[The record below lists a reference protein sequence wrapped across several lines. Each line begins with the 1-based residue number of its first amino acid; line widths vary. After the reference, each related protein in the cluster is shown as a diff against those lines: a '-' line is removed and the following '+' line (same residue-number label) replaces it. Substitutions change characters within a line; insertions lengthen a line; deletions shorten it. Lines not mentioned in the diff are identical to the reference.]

1 MSTSA
6 TSGSVNVTAP
16 TTNGSSYYYK
26 VYTKATQSDYLWS
39 AASTAYATLT
49 CYYTAPSAP
58 TSVTIN
64 DASSAYIAEGGTA
77 TLKWSGA
84 AAGTNNAISGYL
96 VYVGDSL
103 YADVGSGTT
112 STSVPSYGG
121 GEHKWKVITKGTY
134 SNSAA
139 SSTASCFTYTAT
151 GAPTSV
157 SLAATTIDAGTSTTL
172 SWSGAKAGTYN
183 TIIGYHIYRS
193 TAENGTYSLAY
204 NVSSTSTAASTS
216 VAAPS
221 TMGQK
226 YYYKVY
232 TIGSRNLNSGPSS
245 AVSLT
250 AQTYSAPSAPTNV
263 SVSAN
268 NVAPGATVTL
278 SWSGASN
285 GTNNPITEYH
295 VHRAATPNGEYSY
308 LTSVSASTT
317 SVNVAAPTT
326 NGSSYYYKIYSKAT
340 NTNYLW
346 SSPSSAV
353 SLTCSFSAPSAP
365 TSITINDASSIYI
378 GEGQTATLKWS
389 GASAGTNNA
398 IAGYLVYVGDS
409 LYADVGSS
417 TTSTNVPSY
426 GGGEH
431 KWKVVTKGTH
441 SNSAASTTVSCFT
454 YTATSAPTS
463 VSLAATTVDAG
474 ASTTLSWSGAK
485 AGTYNAITG
494 YHVYRA
500 TSENGAYSV
509 LTAVESTSTAAN
521 TTVNAPSTMGNK
533 YYYKV
538 YTIGARN
545 YNSGPS
551 SVVSLTAQTY
561 SAPSA
566 PTSLSLSANNVAAS
580 ATVTL
585 SWSGAAAGT
594 NNPITAYKIYRS
606 DAESGTYT
614 LLTTVSSTATSGS
627 TTVSAPSSTSSAFYY
642 KIITVGTKSG
652 FTESSYSSVIALRTE
667 SAQPTPPTS
676 VSVSKPY
683 IYQTSERITLSWSGA
698 LGGDGTITGYNIY
711 RASSRNSTYTK
722 LATVSTTE
730 TSGSYTA
737 SFTEAATTY
746 YFKVS
751 TVGSLGESV
760 MSASVSVIFHT
771 FPSPPTNV
779 RVSKTLSDG
788 EAVTLSWDAA
798 TPGYQDSI
806 KEYWVNRRESTD
818 GQTWGELKGVTTT
831 SETMVAVLPP
841 ETYGNYYRYEVTA

>member
-1 MSTSA
+1 MAPGASVKLSWSGAAAGTNNAITGYHVHRATSANGSYSYLTEVSTSA
-6 TSGSVNVTAP
+6 TSGSVDVTAP

-64 DASSAYIAEGGTA
+64 DASSIYLAEGNIA

-84 AAGTNNAISGYL
+84 SAGTNNPIGSYL
-96 VYVGDSL
+96 LYVDDTL
-103 YADVGSGTT
+103 YGETPA
-112 STSVPSYGG
+112 SVSSVNIPSYGG
-121 GEHKWKVITKGTY
+121 GEHKWKVITKGAY

-151 GAPTSV
+151 SAPTSI

-183 TIIGYHIYRS
+183 TITGYHVYRS

-250 AQTYSAPSAPTNV
+250 AQTYSAPT
-263 SVSAN
+263 
-268 NVAPGATVTL
+268 
-278 SWSGASN
+278 
-285 GTNNPITEYH
+285 
-295 VHRAATPNGEYSY
+295 
-308 LTSVSASTT
+308 
-317 SVNVAAPTT
+317 
-326 NGSSYYYKIYSKAT
+326 
-340 NTNYLW
+340 
-346 SSPSSAV
+346 
-353 SLTCSFSAPSAP
+353 AP
-365 TSITINDASSIYI
+365 TSITINDASSVYI
-378 GEGQTATLKWS
+378 GEGSTATLKWS

-417 TTSTNVPSY
+417 TTSTSVPSF

-441 SNSAASTTVSCFT
+441 SNSAASSTVSCFT

-545 YNSGPS
+545 YNSGAS

-561 SAPSA
+561 SVPSA
-566 PTSLSLSANNVAAS
+566 PTNLSLSANNVVAG

-594 NNPITAYKIYRS
+594 NNA
-606 DAESGTYT
+606 
-614 LLTTVSSTATSGS
+614 
-627 TTVSAPSSTSSAFYY
+627 
-642 KIITVGTKSG
+642 
-652 FTESSYSSVIALRTE
+652 
-667 SAQPTPPTS
+667 
-676 VSVSKPY
+676 
-683 IYQTSERITLSWSGA
+683 
-698 LGGDGTITGYNIY
+698 ITGYKVY
-711 RASSRNSTYTK
+711 RSTK
-722 LATVSTTE
+722 
-730 TSGSYTA
+730 
-737 SFTEAATTY
+737 
-746 YFKVS
+746 
-751 TVGSLGESV
+751 
-760 MSASVSVIFHT
+760 
-771 FPSPPTNV
+771 
-779 RVSKTLSDG
+779 
-788 EAVTLSWDAA
+788 
-798 TPGYQDSI
+798 
-806 KEYWVNRRESTD
+806 
-818 GQTWGELKGVTTT
+818 
-831 SETMVAVLPP
+831 
-841 ETYGNYYRYEVTA
+841 